1 MHSNP
6 LLCLFILLLMLPAI
20 AACDKDDDPGVSRE
34 ELLTTKTWQGDAV
47 FATGVNITDNP
58 ELLKTFPDIRTL
70 TLKFETDGTYTAN
83 YIENGSPV
91 TQVGEWELRENRT
104 VLFFDL
110 MAAYR
115 LKIGELNQKRM
126 ILTTTVQYENVS
138 VPADVRF
145 LSE

>member
-1 MHSNP
+1 MKSSP
-6 LLCLFILLLMLPAI
+6 LLCLFILLLALPALI
-20 AACDKDDDPGVSRE
+20 SCDKDDAPGASRE
-34 ELLTTKTWQGDAV
+34 ELLTTKTWQGNAV
-47 FATGVNITDNP
+47 FATGVDITDNP
-58 ELLKTFPDIRTL
+58 ELLNTFPDIRTL

-83 YIENGSPV
+83 YTENGSPV
-91 TQVGEWELRENRT
+91 TQVGEWELRENKT

-115 LKIGELNQKRM
+115 LKIAELNQKRM
-126 ILTTTVQYENVS
+126 ILTTNVEYESVT